1 MKLWITRQNIT
12 KFILATAAFY
22 ALLAFNVFHVGE
34 SIAPAEKDYLDQTSQ
49 SQTQITSTG
58 EQYIQDAIQEIQ
70 TPLHGAATT
79 DSSDKARLKT
89 VCASNRTLCDTI
101 HFESFFSEK
110 EKYLYLSSIFNVVN
124 FINEYLITQQKAE
137 DTLQKVAISNDKG
150 QRRWYATRD
159 TIVLNLWYVATK
171 GEFLE
176 LVNHEMGHILDL
188 GILQGTDSTT
198 DKIYTEFGKSVFGL
212 DDVSLKFYALSRDN
226 ETIRRSTAVK
236 KDFCSG
242 YGMSDPFED
251 FAECL
256 NLYTNHNNL
265 FKAFALNN
273 KVMKKKFNFI
283 AGLFAGKFLSKWT
296 STTSVDKRPRD
307 TTKIN

>member
-1 MKLWITRQNIT
+1 M
-12 KFILATAAFY
+12 LA
-22 ALLAFNVFHVGE
+22 LNVFNVGE
-34 SIAPAEKDYLDQTSQ
+34 SIAPTEKDYTATTSQ
-49 SQTQITSTG
+49 AQAIITSTG

-70 TPLHGAATT
+70 NPIHGAADTGNLDRKKFDLICT
-79 DSSDKARLKT
+79 
-89 VCASNRTLCDTI
+89 SNSILCDEI
-101 HFESFFSEK
+101 HFESIFTDT

-124 FINEYLITQQKAE
+124 FINDYLVTQQKTENA
-137 DTLQKVAISNDKG
+137 LQKIAISNDVG
-150 QRRWYATRD
+150 QRRWYATHD
-159 TIVLNLWYVATK
+159 TIVLNLGYVASK
-171 GEFLE
+171 AEFLE

-188 GILQGTDSTT
+188 GVLQGTDSTT
-198 DKIYTEFGKSVFGL
+198 DKIYTEFGKPVFAL
-212 DDVSLKFYALSRDN
+212 DDISLKFYALSRDN
-226 ETIRRSTAVK
+226 ETIRRSTAIK

-296 STTSVDKRPRD
+296 STTSVNERPRD

>member
-1 MKLWITRQNIT
+1 M
-12 KFILATAAFY
+12 LA
-22 ALLAFNVFHVGE
+22 LNVFNVGE
-34 SIAPAEKDYLDQTSQ
+34 SISPSEKDYTTTTSQ
-49 SQTQITSTG
+49 AETIITSTG
-58 EQYIQDAIQEIQ
+58 EQYIQEAIQEIQ
-70 TPLHGAATT
+70 NPIHGAATT
-79 DSSDKARLKT
+79 SSGDKRKFQT
-89 VCASNRTLCDTI
+89 VCASNTTLCDTV
-101 HFESFFSEK
+101 HFESFFSDR

-124 FINEYLITQQKAE
+124 FINDYLITQQKTE
-137 DTLQKVAISNDKG
+137 DTLQKIAISNDVG

-159 TIVLNLWYVATK
+159 TIVLNLWYVASK
-171 GEFLE
+171 AEFLE

-188 GILQGTDSTT
+188 GVLQGTDSTT
-198 DKIYTEFGKSVFGL
+198 NKTYTEFGKPVFAL
-212 DDVSLKFYALSRDN
+212 DDISLKFYALSRDN
-226 ETIRRSTAVK
+226 ETIRKSVAVK

-296 STTSVDKRPRD
+296 STTSVDERPRD